1 MGPDFLT
8 LGTWRWYGRHPIRTG
23 RLYSFS
29 EAESAPGTW
38 TCRMLRKKIPS
49 DMTGDRSRD
58 LPTSSPVPT
67 VPQAYEFDS
76 ITKLF
81 VTQGETSSFNLPFLA
96 VLDNRKIPNADT
108 FLVVEH
114 DLLPQNRTIEF

>member
-1 MGPDFLT
+1 
-8 LGTWRWYGRHPIRTG
+8 
-23 RLYSFS
+23 
-29 EAESAPGTW
+29 
-38 TCRMLRKKIPS
+38 
-49 DMTGDRSRD
+49 MTGDRSRD
-58 LPTSSPVPT
+58 LPTSSAVPT

-81 VTQGETSSFNLPFLA
+81 VTQVETSSFNLPFLA